1 MTKQIFVGLATEGTT
16 DDRFLNSVVRRTF
29 EEIALTEC
37 TVDIDIFV
45 HPLKVDKRGLSF
57 PEYVAKSSS
66 KGISDYGIM
75 ALAIHTDADRETYEE
90 RIQDKIIPAQQ
101 LLEQLSD
108 EEYCKLLI
116 PVIPVRMI
124 EAWMLAD
131 KELLKSEI
139 GTRKSDHELKID
151 KDPEAMADPKF
162 CIEEAIRVATAG
174 LPNRRNRLSIA
185 DLYEI
190 LGDKISIESLERL
203 DSYRKFVDEVRK
215 TYQALKYL

>member
-1 MTKQIFVGLATEGTT
+1 MTKQIFIGLATEGTT
-16 DDRFLNSVVRRTF
+16 DERFLRSLIGRTF

-37 TVDIDIFV
+37 TVDIDIFIQLIRV
-45 HPLKVDKRGLSF
+45 CKSGLSF
-57 PEYVAKSSS
+57 PEYVVKSSEEGV
-66 KGISDYGIM
+66 KRGIM
-75 ALAIHTDADRETYEE
+75 TLAIHTDADRETYEE

-108 EEYCKLLI
+108 EDYCKLLT

-131 KELLKSEI
+131 KELLKNEI

-151 KDPEAMADPKF
+151 RDPETIANPKA
-162 CIEEAIRVATAG
+162 CIEEAIRIATSD
-174 LPNRRNRLSIA
+174 LPNRRNKLSIA

-190 LGDKISIESLERL
+190 MGDKISIESLMHL
-203 DSYRKFVDEVRK
+203 DSYRKFVGEVRR
-215 TYQALKYL
+215 TYKALNYL